1 MNLKTKIFARLHSL
15 FRITETQSWSRISA
29 ADVLAVPDC
38 GKTALNKL
46 RLYLAHQGVSLKGDN
61 KPSYWLEVLSKKN
74 EDGIEQC
81 VGVCP
86 FQIVIDSN
94 ETFPFPFDSI
104 RDRDGNLVSVPTVRR
119 PLYLSGLADYSIDG
133 MESLIQIERKAEDL
147 APSMSERREIFE
159 GEIRRLSE
167 MCEYAAVI
175 VEHSWAD
182 ILTDDHQHGA
192 RAKSISRTVI
202 AWQIAYP
209 GVHWWFCAGRFHAE
223 QVCFRLLEKFW
234 WMKQRERTGQAME
247 TIHADLFSEV

>member
-1 MNLKTKIFARLHSL
+1 LNLKTKTFTRLHSL
-15 FRITETQSWSRISA
+15 FRITEPASWARISA
-29 ADVLAVPDC
+29 ADVLAVPDV
-38 GKTALNKL
+38 GKAALNKL
-46 RLYLAHQGVSLKGDN
+46 RLHLARHGVSLKGDN
-61 KPSYWLEVLSKKN
+61 PPAYWIETLSRPAD
-74 EDGIEQC
+74 ESSP
-81 VGVCP
+81 VGACP
-86 FQIVIDSN
+86 FTVVIDTN
-94 ETFPFPFDSI
+94 ETYPFPFDSI
-104 RDRDGNLVSVPTVRR
+104 HDREGALVSVPTVRR
-119 PLYLSGLADYSIDG
+119 PLYLSGLADYTIDG

-202 AWQIAYP
+202 AWQVAYP

-234 WMKQRERTGQAME
+234 WMKQRERSQSV
-247 TIHADLFSEV
+247 IADLTDGLFAEV